1 MFADNSPSTSPQRTI
16 YTVSKLNTAAR
27 RLLESHFGQ
36 VWLVGE
42 ISNFSAPASGH
53 WYFTL
58 KDDQSQVR
66 CAMFRQANLRVQSL
80 VGRVGNGKQVLVRA
94 KLSLYEPRGDYQLI
108 VEHLEDAGVGLL
120 QQQFDQLKARL
131 QHEGLFESAHK
142 KPLPANIQRIG
153 VVTSATGAAL
163 QDVLAVLRRR
173 DPAVEVV
180 VYPAQ
185 VQGDSAPAQLISALN
200 TANRRNEVDVILL
213 TRGGGSLEDLWS
225 FNDETLARVVFT
237 SRLPVV
243 CAVGHEVDFSIC
255 DFVADVRAATP
266 SAAAEL
272 LSRDCSHL
280 RAQQQQ
286 LAQRL
291 WRAWQQHL
299 RHHQHAFALL
309 QQRLAPLH
317 PAQQLTTQ
325 GQRCDELQRRLE
337 QAISGQLHSQHNRLQ
352 HTQVRLRNVHPQ
364 RQLAQV
370 NAQSAQLQA
379 RLERAMQQRLAS
391 LRQTMAGQVHALQ
404 LVSPLQ
410 TLSRGYS
417 ITQNEQ
423 GTVIKDITL
432 APPGTTLLTRVANGC
447 IESQVTGVR
456 AENDDSRDG

>member
-1 MFADNSPSTSPQRTI
+1 MFEDHASQTTPSRTI
-16 YTVSKLNTAAR
+16 YTVTKLNTDVR
-27 RLLESHFGQ
+27 RLLESHYGQ

-58 KDDQSQVR
+58 KDDQAQVR
-66 CAMFRQANLRVQSL
+66 CAMFRQANSRVQSL
-80 VGRVGNGKQVLVRA
+80 MGRVGNGQQVLVRA
-94 KLSLYEPRGDYQLI
+94 KLGLYEPRGDYQLI

-131 QHEGLFESAHK
+131 QQEGLFESAHK
-142 KPLPANIQRIG
+142 QPLPTHIRRIG

-163 QDVLAVLRRR
+163 HDVLSVLQRR
-173 DPAVEVV
+173 DPAIEVV

-185 VQGDSAPAQLISALN
+185 VQGESAPAQLISALN
-200 TANRRNEVDVILL
+200 TANRRHEVDVILL

-272 LSRDCSHL
+272 LSRDHSHL
-280 RAQQQQ
+280 RVQHQQ

-291 WRAWQQHL
+291 WRAWQHHL
-299 RHHQHAFALL
+299 RHHQHAVALL
-309 QQRLAPLH
+309 QHRLAPLH

-325 GQRCDELQRRLE
+325 SQRWDELQRRLTHT
-337 QAISGQLHSQHNRLQ
+337 IRRQLATENQRLQ
-352 HTQVRLRNVHPQ
+352 QTQLRLRQVHPQ
-364 RQLAQV
+364 RQLAQA
-370 NAQSAQLQA
+370 NLDSGQLRT
-379 RLERAMQQRLAS
+379 RLARAMQQRLAT
-391 LRQTMAGQVHALQ
+391 LRQTMAGQLHALQ

-417 ITQNEQ
+417 ITQDEQ
-423 GTVIKDITL
+423 GTVIKDSS
-432 APPGTTLLTRVANGC
+432 AVSPGTRLVTRVANGC
-447 IESQVTGVR
+447 IESQVTGVHP
-456 AENDDSRDG
+456 ENGDK